1 MQISVFQSKPWE
13 PHDFIIMQKQKD
25 ILEIIVPRNFEN
37 RFAGN
42 FISLT
47 LAS

>member
-1 MQISVFQSKPWE
+1 MQLSVFQSKPWE
-13 PHDFIIMQKQKD
+13 PQDFIIMQKD
-25 ILEIIVPRNFEN
+25 MLEIIVPRNFEN
-37 RFAGN
+37 RFARN

>member
-1 MQISVFQSKPWE
+1 MQLSVFQSKPWE
-13 PHDFIIMQKQKD
+13 PQDFIMIQKQKD
-25 ILEIIVPRNFEN
+25 ILEIIDN